1 MSGSESA
8 TLWESRRIMQVCNTC
23 RYCSG
28 YCAVFPAMEKC
39 RSFSEGDLEY
49 LANLCHDC
57 RGCFHSCQYAP
68 PQEFHLNL
76 PRVMA
81 QLRAESYAKYAWPAS
96 LAMFFRHNGRR
107 VAILSTVSVAA
118 ILLLIEWLLGNGP
131 LLGVHRGS
139 GTFYQVVSYAAMVW
153 IPLAMLL
160 FSLTALGIGLAR
172 FSSGMGWEPMR
183 SVRPGHLMAAVRDVI
198 ILRYLGGDGDGCND
212 LNESFS
218 FRRRWLHQTVFF
230 GALSCLVSTTVA
242 AVYDHLLHRMAPY
255 AFWSLPVV
263 TGTLGGI
270 ALVIGTAG
278 LFWIKVRRDQ
288 RPTAEEHLGMDIVF
302 AAQLFLVGL
311 SGLLLLLLRETAAMG
326 GLLAVHLGLVAGLFL
341 ALPYGKFIH
350 SVYRF
355 AALVRY
361 AAEDR

>member
-1 MSGSESA
+1 
-8 TLWESRRIMQVCNTC
+8 
-23 RYCSG
+23 
-28 YCAVFPAMEKC
+28 
-39 RSFSEGDLEY
+39 
-49 LANLCHDC
+49 
-57 RGCFHSCQYAP
+57 
-68 PQEFHLNL
+68 
-76 PRVMA
+76 
-81 QLRAESYAKYAWPAS
+81 
-96 LAMFFRHNGRR
+96 MFFRHNGRR

-218 FRRRWLHQTVFF
+218 FRRRWLHQTVLF
-230 GALSCLVSTTVA
+230 GALSCFVSTTVA
-242 AVYDHLLHRMAPY
+242 AVYDHFLHQVAPY
-255 AFWSLPVV
+255 GFWSLPVV
-263 TGTLGGI
+263 TGSLGGI
-270 ALVIGTAG
+270 ALVIGTGG
-278 LFWIKVRRDQ
+278 LFWLKMRRDQ
-288 RPTAEEHLGMDIVF
+288 RPTEEKRLGMDVVF
-302 AAQLFLVGL
+302 LAQLFLVAL
-311 SGLLLLLLRETAAMG
+311 SGLRLLLLRGTAAMG
-326 GLLAVHLGLVAGLFL
+326 VLLAVHLGLVAGLFL

-350 SVYRF
+350 AVYRS
-355 AALVRY
+355 AALVRF
-361 AAEDR
+361 AVEGH